1 MAAVMGSNWSALP
14 SVAAAAFIGLVFAH
28 AAWHKLSD
36 FGAFMGFVA
45 DYQVTPEPAV
55 ECVSRAVASAEVA
68 VPLALIFNGTRH
80 SGALLAMVMLLG
92 YAAAIGL
99 NLLRSRRQVSCGC
112 GGAEQLLDW
121 SLVVRNVVLT
131 GIAGLVLVAN
141 QPSLSSGEAAA
152 AVAAGLTLWSA
163 FGVVEQVLANASR
176 IRGLSSEML

>member
-1 MAAVMGSNWSALP
+1 MAAVTGSNWSALT

-55 ECVSRAVASAEVA
+55 ESVSRLVATAEVA

-80 SGALLAMVMLLG
+80 SGALLAMVLLLG

-99 NLLRSRRQVSCGC
+99 NLLRNRRQISCGC

-121 SLVVRNVVLT
+121 PLVIRNVVLA
-131 GIAGLVLVAN
+131 GIARLVLLSSL
-141 QPSLSSGEAAA
+141 PSLSPGGAAA

-163 FGVVEQVLANASR
+163 FGVVEQVIANASR
-176 IRGLSSEML
+176 IRVLSSEML